1 MSSIHLQL
9 QPFALDSCSP
19 NSLRERRRS
28 SIRPRALF
36 PKLFQGTN
44 ANIHGGDEDSAV
56 DDEVHEP
63 IAQATREGHLP
74 IQYPSPLVNAH
85 LSGYSTNAEPTRH
98 QDTLPRLHYTSEPQT
113 PSQTSPTASS
123 KNSIVDIPPVVPVSP
138 PERLAIR
145 LAAGYFMY
153 FMCGWG
159 DGVTGAVIPYFERDF
174 HLTPL
179 TSSLLFASSTVGFA
193 AATVLVEWI
202 SKVLSN
208 ARTSSRSRS
217 FFPANPW
224 FSRTN
229 LKGDIGTSPTQGRY
243 FAIVY
248 FSVLH
253 ASFFVLMGSRGGYPV
268 LLLAYA
274 FAAYARGIITAQLNL
289 YFSTFSRPSL
299 GYAYATWS
307 FGGAISPLI
316 CQTIVAKGVPW
327 NHFYYGSLVLSAF
340 NTCFLAYSFRPTLKE
355 FADDRQTALG
365 SISDSEVKQ
374 SQSSLPSISRQ
385 TSGIVSDKAASPNAF
400 TQAVKLPYLW
410 AVCVF
415 SWLYCGSETT
425 TQGFIVSYLLAV
437 RSADRNTA
445 GYVTSGFWGGITVG
459 RLLWGRYNY
468 KITFTRRKYIIL
480 ALLYVP
486 HLVVTQPFAYTTW
499 NPDVLVALVM
509 QLLIWFVNSN
519 AGNAFSAS
527 MIGVVY
533 GPMFPACLALA
544 NDLLPHEVHMVSMG
558 IISAFASLG
567 ASLFPFFTG
576 TIATVKGMQTLSY
589 MTVAQGVVLI
599 GIWYLF
605 PSLAPRRT

>member
-9 QPFALDSCSP
+9 QPFALDSCNPST
-19 NSLRERRRS
+19 LRERRRS
-28 SIRPRALF
+28 SIRPRTLF
-36 PKLFQGTN
+36 PRLFQGAN
-44 ANIHGGDEDSAV
+44 ANTHERDEESAL
-56 DDEVHEP
+56 DDDVHEP
-63 IAQATREGHLP
+63 NVQAIQNGHLP
-74 IQYPSPLVNAH
+74 VQFPSPLVNAH

-98 QDTLPRLHYTSEPQT
+98 QDTLPRLHYTSEPQS
-113 PSQTSPTASS
+113 PSQTSPTTSS

-174 HLTPL
+174 QLTPL
-179 TSSLLFASSTVGFA
+179 TSSLLFAGSTVGFS

-202 SKVLSN
+202 SKALGN
-208 ARTSSRSRS
+208 AHTSSRNRS
-217 FFPANPW
+217 FFPAIPW

-229 LKGDIGTSPTQGRY
+229 PKSDIGAFPTQGRY
-243 FAIVY
+243 LAIAL

-253 ASFFVLMGSRGGYPV
+253 ACFFVLMGSRGGYPV

-274 FAAYARGIITAQLNL
+274 FAAFARGIVTAQLNL
-289 YFSTFSRPSL
+289 YYSSYSRPSL

-316 CQTIVAKGVPW
+316 CQTIIAKGVPW
-327 NHFYYGSLVLSAF
+327 NHFYYGSLVLSGF
-340 NTCFLAYSFRPTLKE
+340 NTCFLAYTFRPTLKE
-355 FADDRQTALG
+355 FADDRETALG
-365 SISDSEVKQ
+365 RFSDAVVKD
-374 SQSSLPSISRQ
+374 SQTSLPSPIHRTRQ
-385 TSGIVSDKAASPNAF
+385 PPRMKSDGGASPNAL

-410 AVCVF
+410 AVCIF

-437 RSADRNTA
+437 RVGVILLGLALGTDYLPQSADRNTV
-445 GYVTSGFWGGITVG
+445 GYVTSGFWGV
-459 RLLWGRYNY
+459 
-468 KITFTRRKYIIL
+468 
-480 ALLYVP
+480 
-486 HLVVTQPFAYTTW
+486 
-499 NPDVLVALVM
+499 VALIM

-533 GPMFPACLALA
+533 GPIFPACLALA

-599 GIWYLF
+599 GVWYLF
-605 PSLAPRRT
+605 PSLAPRRI

>member
-9 QPFALDSCSP
+9 QPFALDSCGP
-19 NSLRERRRS
+19 NTLRERRRS

-44 ANIHGGDEDSAV
+44 ANIHGRDEDSAI

-63 IAQATREGHLP
+63 IAQATRDGNLP

-123 KNSIVDIPPVVPVSP
+123 KNSIVDIPPVVPASP

-174 HLTPL
+174 DLTPL
-179 TSSLLFASSTVGFA
+179 TSSLLFAGSTVGFA
-193 AATVLVEWI
+193 AATVLVEWT

-208 ARTSSRSRS
+208 ACTSSRNRS
-217 FFPANPW
+217 FFPAIPW

-243 FAIVY
+243 FAIAY

-355 FADDRQTALG
+355 FADDRETALCR
-365 SISDSEVKQ
+365 ISDSELKD
-374 SQSSLPSISRQ
+374 SQSSLPSPISRQ
-385 TSGIVSDKAASPNAF
+385 TSRMASDKPASPNAL

-410 AVCVF
+410 AVCIF

-445 GYVTSGFWGGITVG
+445 GYVTSGFWGGITAG

-468 KITFTRRKYIIL
+468 KVTFARRKYIVL
-480 ALLYVP
+480 ALL
-486 HLVVTQPFAYTTW
+486 
-499 NPDVLVALVM
+499 LVALVM

-533 GPMFPACLALA
+533 GPIFPACLALA